1 MTLQINSLILD
12 RYKIIKILGHGGM
25 GSVYM
30 AMDENI
36 QIPVAIKEN
45 LVLTENYLTQFK
57 KEAVILA
64 SLRHP
69 NLPRVSDYF
78 DLSGQGQY
86 LVMDYI
92 DGEDLRERIEREEK
106 LPEKDVIVIGLM
118 MCDALMYL
126 HNLSPKVIHRD
137 IKPGNIRITPEGNV
151 ILVDF
156 GLVKVFD
163 ANQQTATGAR
173 AMTPGYSPPEQYGRG
188 PTDERSDIYSLGA
201 TLYAALTGIIPE
213 ESLSRLSG
221 KEKLTSIKKYRSS
234 ISESLDQII
243 QKALEIEPE
252 NRYQTAE
259 DFYLA
264 LLAEGNFLLSSNNI
278 GFVTPP
284 PSVKSNTSIKTAI
297 SQPLIRSFK
306 LNNDPRKQKSKK
318 KLWFPGALFLLIA
331 IVLIALA
338 QNKNFM
344 DFLFNSNS
352 TLQAGESELVIGQ
365 ESFTPTKKLLI
376 TPVSEETENSVQIP
390 VSQPTPGQSAF
401 LGGGSGFIAFAS
413 NFQEDVMQIWIMD
426 VDGKNK
432 LQLTHLPDGACQPD
446 WSPDGN
452 KIVFISPCTAKKE
465 TYEGARLFMMDL
477 SSNDEINPIPI
488 PLDPSGDFDP
498 VWSPDGNLIAFSS
511 FRPGNHS
518 TTKER
523 MLHIYTY
530 DFRTEAI
537 LEITNSRW
545 KDRAPF
551 WSNDGSKI
559 AFIRKIADYE
569 IWLLDLISNEEYP
582 FAAKSNI
589 DFLYPHWSL
598 NNQIIFFTHQNKSS
612 GSLPYIVG
620 KRIEDAGVNVEFR
633 IPPTGQQSFSPSVD
647 SVVSPDGQWFV
658 FESWPDGV
666 NHDLYIATINGANL
680 TQLTTEKSFEF
691 GSDWRP

>member
-1 MTLQINSLILD
+1 MPLQLNSLIQE
-12 RYKIIKILGHGGM
+12 RYKITKILGHGGM

-36 QIPVAIKEN
+36 KIPVAIKEN

-78 DLSGQGQY
+78 DLPGQGQY

-106 LPEKDVIVIGLM
+106 LPEKDVIIIGLM

-163 ANQQTATGAR
+163 LNQQTATGAR

-201 TLYAALTGIIPE
+201 TLYAALTGMIPE
-213 ESLSRLSG
+213 ESLNRLAG
-221 KEKLTSIKKYRSS
+221 KEKLTPIKKYCPS
-234 ISESLDQII
+234 ISESLDKVI

-252 NRYQTAE
+252 DRYQNAE
-259 DFYLA
+259 DFYMA
-264 LLAEGNFLLSSNNI
+264 LLTEGNFLLSSNNI
-278 GFVTPP
+278 GLVTPP
-284 PSVKSNTSIKTAI
+284 PLVKSNTSIKTAV
-297 SQPLIRSFK
+297 SQPLIRSFHV
-306 LNNDPRKQKSKK
+306 NNNPKVKKSNNK
-318 KLWFPGALFLLIA
+318 FLFLVLLA
-331 IVLIALA
+331 ISFIFVIFVIVQNINQIRFLLNENPSINEDTSGSDMSLEQAIPVL
-338 QNKNFM
+338 KT
-344 DFLFNSNS
+344 S
-352 TLQAGESELVIGQ
+352 
-365 ESFTPTKKLLI
+365 I
-376 TPVSEETENSVQIP
+376 TPSMDNADNSAESSITQSTP
-390 VSQPTPGQSAF
+390 DQPSF
-401 LGGGSGFIAFAS
+401 LGGGSGFIAYAS
-413 NFQEDVMQIWIMD
+413 NFQGSVMQIWMMD
-426 VDGKNK
+426 VEGKNK
-432 LQLTHLPDGACQPD
+432 IKLTDLSDGACQPD

-452 KIVFISPCTAKKE
+452 KIVFISPCVTKKE
-465 TYEGARLFMMDL
+465 SYEGARLFILDMT
-477 SSNDEINPIPI
+477 SNGEINPVPI

-498 VWSPDGNLIAFSS
+498 VWSPDGNQIAFSS
-511 FRPGNHS
+511 FRPGNHP

-530 DFRTEAI
+530 NLATDTLIEV
-537 LEITNSRW
+537 TTSRW
-545 KDRAPF
+545 KDRAPS
-551 WSNDGSKI
+551 WSVDGSKI
-559 AFIRKIADYE
+559 SFSRKIAVNE
-569 IWLLDLISNEEYP
+569 IWILDFISSNEYT

-589 DFLYPHWSL
+589 DFLYPHWSM
-598 NNQIIFFTHQNKSS
+598 NNQIIFFTHQNNSA

-620 KRIEDAGVNVEFR
+620 KRIEDAGVNIEFR
-633 IPPTGQQSFSPSVD
+633 IPPIGQKSFSPSVD

-666 NHDLYIATINGANL
+666 NHDLYIGTINGANL
-680 TQLTTEKSFEF
+680 SQLSSENSFEF
-691 GSDWRP
+691 GPDWRP

>member
-1 MTLQINSLILD
+1 MTLKVNSQIQN

-106 LPEKDVIVIGLM
+106 LPEKDVILIGLM

-137 IKPGNIRITPEGNV
+137 IKPGNIRITPEGNI

-163 ANQQTATGAR
+163 IDQQTATGAR

-213 ESLSRLSG
+213 ESLNRLSG
-221 KEKLTSIKKYRSS
+221 KEKLTPIKKYRPS

-252 NRYQTAE
+252 NRYQTSE
-259 DFYLA
+259 DFYMA
-264 LLAEGNFLLSSNNI
+264 LLAEGNFLLSSNSI
-278 GFVTPP
+278 GLVTPP
-284 PSVKSNTSIKTAI
+284 PSEKSNTSIKTAV
-297 SQPLIRSFK
+297 SQPLIRSFR
-306 LNNDPRKQKSKK
+306 LNNRPKKQNPNKK
-318 KLWFPGALFLLIA
+318 IWLLGALILLFV
-331 IVLIALA
+331 IVIIALF
-338 QNKNFM
+338 QNKKFM
-344 DFLFNSNS
+344 DFLLNENSRIQTSESDLSIHQNS
-352 TLQAGESELVIGQ
+352 E
-365 ESFTPTKKLLI
+365 TPFVKSSI
-376 TPVSEETENSVQIP
+376 TPSSVAVENSAQDP
-390 VSQPTPGQSAF
+390 VLQSTQDQPLF
-401 LGGGSGFIAFAS
+401 LGGGSGFIAYAS
-413 NFQEDVMQIWIMD
+413 NFQEPVMQIWMMD

-432 LQLTHLPDGACQPD
+432 LKLTHLPDGACQPD

-452 KIVFISPCTAKKE
+452 KIVFISPCTTKKE
-465 TYEGARLFMMDL
+465 TYEGARLFVLDL
-477 SSNDEINPIPI
+477 SSNDEIKPVPI

-498 VWSPDGNLIAFSS
+498 VWSPDGSKIAFSS
-511 FRPGNHS
+511 FRPGNHPI
-518 TTKER
+518 TKEK

-530 DFRTEAI
+530 DLSTDTL
-537 LEITNSRW
+537 LEITDSRW
-545 KDRAPF
+545 KDRAPS
-551 WSNDGSKI
+551 WSNDGLKI
-559 AFIRKIADYE
+559 LFTRKIADNE
-569 IWLLDLISNEEYP
+569 IWVWDLISFEEYS
-582 FAAKSNI
+582 FAAKSDI

-598 NNQIIFFTHQNKSS
+598 DNKIIFFTHQNNSS

-620 KRIEDAGVNVEFR
+620 KRIEDAGVNIEFR
-633 IPPTGQQSFSPSVD
+633 IPPSGQKSFSPSVD

-658 FESWPDGV
+658 FESWPDGI

-680 TQLTTEKSFEF
+680 TQLTFENSFEF
-691 GSDWRP
+691 GPDWRP

>member
-390 VSQPTPGQSAF
+390 VSQPTPGQPAF

-511 FRPGNHS
+511 FRPGNHP